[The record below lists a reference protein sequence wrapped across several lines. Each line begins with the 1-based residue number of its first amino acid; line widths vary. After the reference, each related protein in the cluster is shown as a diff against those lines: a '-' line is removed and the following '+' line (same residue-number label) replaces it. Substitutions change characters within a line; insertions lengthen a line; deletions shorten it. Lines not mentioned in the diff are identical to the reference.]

1 MKHQLSPEVIPDIS
15 QGHFGL
21 AACIASG
28 SYLLEKLTS
37 GSVQRP
43 SPPILQSQTRRIK
56 SRKSSAIDSP
66 ARFVQLWNWTHL
78 PAPDVAQFCFCSL
91 FIPAYHC
98 FRSGWRHPNF
108 CQGLSQK
115 HVRIWNAQ
123 TKVGLHLK
131 EKMFNSSTNT
141 MLPVSWDLLCQKKLI
156 HTPNLPVYMTYES
169 HQSLNSEP
177 CFDRTLLRRDT
188 EPIRIR
194 SRRTSNRVRVL
205 AHVTVGISGYFS
217 IRRVTGRVAR
227 KAQSKP
233 SQIPLYWCF
242 ESFPRRWY
250 ISSLFGLHV
259 IENAMVWSHNRSKF
273 ELKAA
278 SLCANHCFLQQRD
291 GITTCIPPWW
301 LARKDLASWRW
312 SERDDYCQNDL
323 TTRLLQISQ
332 YFKLSCRK
340 DPKLHVHWPDVMT

>member
-1 MKHQLSPEVIPDIS
+1 MLLSFASVASLFQLITASEVDGGT
-15 QGHFGL
+15 Q
-21 AACIASG
+21 
-28 SYLLEKLTS
+28 TS
-37 GSVQRP
+37 VKFC
-43 SPPILQSQTRRIK
+43 LK
-56 SRKSSAIDSP
+56 STWGFEMPRRKSDFIWKKRCLIAPKTQCCLSAE
-66 ARFVQLWNWTHL
+66 T
-78 PAPDVAQFCFCSL
+78 FC
-91 FIPAYHC
+91 A
-98 FRSGWRHPNF
+98 
-108 CQGLSQK
+108 
-115 HVRIWNAQ
+115 
-123 TKVGLHLK
+123 
-131 EKMFNSSTNT
+131 E
-141 MLPVSWDLLCQKKLI
+141 KKLI
-156 HTPNLPVYMTYES
+156 HTPSLPVYMTYES
-169 HQSLNSEP
+169 HQSLISEP
-177 CFDRTLLRRDT
+177 CFDRTLLRRGT
-188 EPIRIR
+188 EPIRIQ
-194 SRRTSNRVRVL
+194 SRRTSNRVPVL
-205 AHVTVGISGYFS
+205 PHVTVGVLGYFS

-242 ESFPRRWY
+242 ESFPQRWY
-250 ISSLFGLHV
+250 IPSLFGLHV

-291 GITTCIPPWW
+291 GITTCILPWW